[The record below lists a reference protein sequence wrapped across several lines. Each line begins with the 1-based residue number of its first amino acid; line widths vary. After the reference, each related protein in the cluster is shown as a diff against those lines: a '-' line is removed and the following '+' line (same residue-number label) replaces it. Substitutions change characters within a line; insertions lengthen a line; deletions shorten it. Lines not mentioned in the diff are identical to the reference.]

1 MHKFASRPSNWR
13 SITLAAALALLSIAT
28 ARLNPINH
36 TPAQLN
42 HVRMNERGTFAPGLQ
57 NVVIK
62 TNNGVTYWLCAEL
75 TPTEIQ
81 GGTGTN
87 GPVRNFVHS
96 LNGALGSDQAG
107 HILASQ
113 LGGTGTQNWNMFP
126 VDAGVN
132 NGDMK
137 SAETQVKNLV
147 TGRFRNKK
155 LRYYVRLDYNGNS
168 QRPSRIWMAATEA
181 TTHFE
186 CVWVVNN

>member
-1 MHKFASRPSNWR
+1 MKYTA
-13 SITLAAALALLSIAT
+13 ITLAAVLAIASIAS

-42 HVRMNERGTFAPGLQ
+42 YIRMNERGSHPPGGIR

-62 TNNGVTYWLCAEL
+62 TSGGITYWMCAEL
-75 TPTEIQ
+75 TPHEIQ
-81 GGTGTN
+81 GGSDTN
-87 GPVRNFVHS
+87 NAVRTFVHS
-96 LNGALGSDQAG
+96 LRGALGSDQAG

-113 LGGTGTQNWNMFP
+113 LGGTGRENWNMFP

-137 SAETQVKNLV
+137 SAEIQVRQLV
-147 TGRFRNKK
+147 EGRFRNKK
-155 LRYYVRLDYNGNS
+155 LRYYVRLQYTGNS
-168 QRPSRIWMAATEA
+168 QRPWRIWMAVTEA

-186 CVWVVNN
+186 CVWVTNN